1 MPDNKSRW
9 TRDILLIPLIVG
21 LFIALFTYLLPR
33 FFDKGKEISY
43 TIEGPTS
50 YVNQQAAGAVTITV
64 NGVTTPSLFAYKVR
78 LWNSGSS
85 PIKGLPVRF
94 SFNPGGS
101 GLQVFN
107 VVHDTNPKVEFGKVE
122 ESGSDQNSKR
132 FVYELLN
139 PEDEDIITFL
149 INTDAPLTINTKSE
163 GLRVTNIAPNQPGN
177 WSRILQIGVVL
188 IALASFLAS
197 TFTLG
202 LKYVA
207 DKGNLWPFK

>member
-1 MPDNKSRW
+1 MPDNNTTRW
-9 TRDILLIPLIVG
+9 TRDILLIPIIVG
-21 LFIALFTYLLPR
+21 IFIALFTYLLPK
-33 FFDKGKEISY
+33 FFEKGKEISY

-85 PIKGLPVRF
+85 PIKDLPVRF

-101 GLQVFN
+101 GFQVFN
-107 VVHDTNPKVEFGKVE
+107 VVHDTKPTVEFGKIE
-122 ESGSDQNSKR
+122 ENGSDQNSRR

-139 PEDEDIITFL
+139 PDDEDTLTFL
-149 INTDAPLTINTKSE
+149 INTNAPLAINAKSE
-163 GLRVTNIAPNQPGN
+163 GLRVTNAAPKEQGS
-177 WSRILQIGVVL
+177 WFRVLQIAVL
-188 IALASFLAS
+188 ILSFLAS
-197 TFTLG
+197 AFTLG

-207 DKGNLWPFK
+207 DKTKLWPFK

>member
-21 LFIALFTYLLPR
+21 LFIALFTYLLPK

-43 TIEGPTS
+43 TVEGPTS
-50 YVNQQAAGAVTITV
+50 YVNQQAYGAVTITV

-78 LWNSGSS
+78 LWNSGGS
-85 PIKGLPVRF
+85 PIKDLPVRF

-101 GLQVFN
+101 SFQVFN
-107 VVHDTNPKVEFGKVE
+107 VVHDTKPKVEFGKIE
-122 ESGSDQNSKR
+122 ENGSDQNSKR

-139 PEDEDIITFL
+139 PDDEDIITFL
-149 INTDAPLTINTKSE
+149 INTDAPLTVNTKSE
-163 GLRVTNIAPNQPGN
+163 GLRVIDAAPKEPGN
-177 WSRILQIGVVL
+177 WSRVVQIVAL
-188 IALASFLAS
+188 IMSVLASA
-197 TFTLG
+197 FTLG

-207 DKGNLWPFK
+207 DKGRLWPFK